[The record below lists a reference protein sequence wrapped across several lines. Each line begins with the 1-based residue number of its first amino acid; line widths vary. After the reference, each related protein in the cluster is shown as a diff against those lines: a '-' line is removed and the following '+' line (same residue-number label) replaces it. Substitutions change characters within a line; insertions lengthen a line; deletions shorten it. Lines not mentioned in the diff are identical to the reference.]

1 MEIVSLI
8 SERLRIICSSSLIQI
23 RTTNLFHVCVLLHNH
38 DAVSRYLR
46 YICPTDVLNSLSP
59 GVQSWASSTKMAS
72 KEASKG
78 LLSCQSFK

>member
-1 MEIVSLI
+1 MHIY
-8 SERLRIICSSSLIQI
+8 
-23 RTTNLFHVCVLLHNH
+23 VLLHNH
-38 DAVSRYLR
+38 DAVSMYLT
-46 YICPTDVLNSLSP
+46 TDVLNSLSP